1 MRRDVSAAPGF
12 RAPWRTLANPGRMLS
27 YGQNRCSAGQ
37 CGGYRVFLSQWP
49 LRCTDKDE
57 SAQLT
62 SRRRKGVC
70 QLKRPPTCAKPPKS
84 GSPTRQ
90 QFPFADQCQP
100 AWRLLSRFYRAEPV
114 RKHGGMSVASQKK
127 SAPYWRQQSSPSRRG
142 RSQPIAGIRNEFG
155 RITYSKHFTWK
166 FLFLR

>member
-1 MRRDVSAAPGF
+1 MRRNVSAAPGF
-12 RAPWRTLANPGRMLS
+12 RAPWEPQQTPVECFRTGKIAAAQGNVVDTGCFYLNGH
-27 YGQNRCSAGQ
+27 
-37 CGGYRVFLSQWP
+37 CGVLI
-49 LRCTDKDE
+49 KDE
-57 SAQLT
+57 SAQLM

-70 QLKRPPTCAKPPKS
+70 QLKRPPTCAKPPKN
-84 GSPTRQ
+84 GSSTRQ
-90 QFPFADQCQP
+90 QFSFADQCQP

-114 RKHGGMSVASQKK
+114 CKHGGMSVASQKK

-155 RITYSKHFTWK
+155 RITHSKHFTWK